1 MPLYRSVTMPLLAIT
16 IAGCSATASKK
27 GEDAASAPVEVADGS
42 QPAGSEGTAY
52 GLDNAGGLTTEELG
66 GGGFA
71 GASDADLL
79 SQRSIYFEY
88 DSELISED
96 YRRVIEVHARFLNEN
111 PDISITLEGHA
122 DERGSREYNLALG
135 ERRALAVGKMLSL
148 LGLQQ
153 SRVNTL
159 SFGEEKP
166 HARGNDEPSWRLN
179 RRVDLVY

>member
-1 MPLYRSVTMPLLAIT
+1 MPLYRPLTMPLLAIM

-27 GEDAASAPVEVADGS
+27 MEDASPAPVEVADNGQAS
-42 QPAGSEGTAY
+42 GPEGTAY
-52 GLDNAGGLTTEELG
+52 GLDNADGLTAGELG
-66 GGGFA
+66 GSGEGV
-71 GASDADLL
+71 SDADLL

-96 YRRVIEVHARFLNEN
+96 YRRVIEVHARFLSEN
-111 PDISITLEGHA
+111 PDVSVTLEGHA

-153 SRVNTL
+153 SRVTTL

-166 HARGNDEPSWRLN
+166 HARGSDESSWRLN